1 MHSCGVQLPRGSNG
15 EEEGS
20 ASSPP
25 SPGPAASEEEDEEEE
40 EEEEALAPPEEDEE
54 EEAEDEE
61 EAEEDEEEEEEG
73 VDVDV
78 GALPSSGSLS
88 SGTVKA
94 RWWDAK
100 SSREYPASRDRV
112 LISLINT

>member
-25 SPGPAASEEEDEEEE
+25 SPGPAASEEEDED
-40 EEEEALAPPEEDEE
+40 EALAPPEEDEE
-54 EEAEDEE
+54 EEE
-61 EAEEDEEEEEEG
+61 EAEEEEEEVG
-73 VDVDV
+73 VDVGV

-94 RWWDAK
+94 RWWDAN